1 LKLYELP
8 RNTKFKI
15 VGDTSNTILRLERI
29 DGMFS
34 VCWDEHGEIVHIA
47 ASAEVEIYE

>member
-1 LKLYELP
+1 LKLYDLP
-8 RNTKFKI
+8 RNALFKI
-15 VGDTSNTILRLERI
+15 VGDTSNTILRLERV

-34 VCWDEHGEIVHIA
+34 VYWDEHGEVVHIA